1 MKRMGI
7 AILALGFLACSASA
21 QQAPAKSPAA
31 PAAKTPA
38 ATPAPGQAQQA
49 PAANAPAPESAF
61 KTQKEKVSYALGV
74 EMGKGV
80 KSQQIDVD
88 PDILMKGLKD
98 GLSEAKPE
106 MSEQELRQIITSL
119 QEEIR
124 QKQIQAR
131 EAAAAENK
139 TKGETFLA
147 ENAKKE
153 GVVALPDG
161 LQYKVLTPGQ
171 GKKPAESDT
180 VLCNYRGTFVDGT
193 EFDSSAR
200 AGKPVP
206 FQVKNVIPG
215 FREALQLMPVGSKWQ
230 LFVPSN
236 LAYGERGAAN
246 VIGPNA
252 TLIFEVELV
261 GIQDPTPAAG
271 GADKPPSFGE
281 PSSGQPAK

>member
-7 AILALGFLACSASA
+7 AILALGFFACSASA
-21 QQAPAKSPAA
+21 QQTPAKNPAVKA
-31 PAAKTPA
+31 PA
-38 ATPAPGQAQQA
+38 ATPTPGQTQQA
-49 PAANAPAPESAF
+49 PAANAQTPDSAF
-61 KTQKEKVSYALGV
+61 KTQKEKVSYALGM

-88 PDILMKGLKD
+88 PDIMIKGLKD
-98 GLSEAKPE
+98 GLSDAKPE
-106 MSEQELRQIITSL
+106 MSEEELRQIITSV
-119 QEEIR
+119 QQEIR
-124 QKQIQAR
+124 QKQVQAR
-131 EAAAAENK
+131 EAAATENK
-139 TKGETFLA
+139 TKGEAFLA

-161 LQYKVLTPGQ
+161 LQYKILTPGQ
-171 GKKPAESDT
+171 GKKPAETDT
-180 VLCNYRGTFVDGT
+180 VLCNYRGTFLDGT

-230 LFVPSN
+230 LFVPSS

-261 GIQDPTPAAG
+261 GIQEPTPSSG
-271 GADKPPSFGE
+271 GADKPPSMGE
-281 PSSGQPAK
+281 SPTNGQPAK